1 MDDISSGSGSPAALG
16 QQSERSAAYQ
26 LRYLQVMEEISRVSI
41 SAQDVAEL
49 LNGVVAITL
58 DTFAADRSW
67 FLSPCDPLAGSWNI
81 PVELTRAEW
90 PGLSGRQSPMP
101 TSAADA
107 AVFSA
112 ALAAGAAVQYGGNEE
127 TPVPPLLREHFSV
140 QSCLFIALHPKV
152 GSPWLFGLH
161 HCVAGVMH
169 DDDDCLLFGEIAK
182 RVTDSLSSLL
192 TLASLRESEA
202 RLRGLIRTIP
212 DMVWLKNQDGIYQA
226 CNPAFE
232 RYFGASEAQIVGK
245 SDYDFVDIA
254 TADAFRRHDRA
265 AMAAGRP
272 LVNEEW
278 VDLAADHRRA
288 LLETTKAAIKSASG
302 EVISVFGIARDVTER
317 RRADLREQLRVHTL
331 DLLANGAALT
341 TILDAI
347 VHSVERGNPD
357 SLCSILLLDSEGKH
371 LGLGAAPS
379 LPDFYNAAI
388 DGVAIGMGVG
398 SCGTAAASGSRVVVE
413 DIQQHPYWVPYKELA
428 AKANLASCWSQPII
442 SESGKVLGTFAIY
455 HRQPHAPSAEDIQ
468 TIEQAA
474 SLAGIAIEKTLA
486 ADALRAGEQLW
497 KFALEGA
504 RDGVWD
510 WDIPAGKLHNSRRW
524 KEMLGY
530 GEDELG
536 TSLDEWAKR
545 VHPGDLPHAMADL
558 KVALDQA
565 NATYTSEY
573 RLQCKDGSWLW
584 VLDRGMVVSRDADG
598 RPLRLIG
605 TISDITRRKQ
615 DEEALRQKSEALQ
628 RSNTDLEQ
636 FAYSVS
642 HDMRQ
647 PLRMITGH
655 LQLLERSLRDQLDED
670 GRENMGFAIDGAKRM
685 DAMIVSLLEYSR
697 VGRKTESKRWVDS
710 RAGLDEALD
719 FLAPAIAERQ
729 AAIKVDGDWP
739 QLFASPDELT
749 RLFQNL
755 VGNALKFHDK
765 TQTPQV
771 DIFSAVSQT
780 SEQHCWR
787 VSIRDYGIGIDPA
800 QIDRLFQ
807 FFSRLQSRA
816 RFEGTGMG
824 LALCRRI
831 VEHHQGRIWV
841 ESAGEGQGCT
851 FIVELPITAAQE
863 APQ

>member
-1 MDDISSGSGSPAALG
+1 MDDITSGAACPPG
-16 QQSERSAAYQ
+16 RDRHNERSAAYQ
-26 LRYLQVMEEISRVSI
+26 LRYLQVMEDISRVSI
-41 SAQDVAEL
+41 AAQDVSEL
-49 LNGVVAITL
+49 LDGVVAIAL

-67 FLSPCDPLAGSWNI
+67 FLSPCDPQSGSWTI
-81 PVELTRAEW
+81 PAELTRAEW
-90 PGLSGRQSPMP
+90 PGLSARQRLMP

-112 ALAAGAAVQYGGNEE
+112 ALAAGAALQYGGNEQ
-127 TPVPPLLREHFSV
+127 PVPPLLREHFSV
-140 QSCLFIALHPKV
+140 QSCLFIALHPKL

-161 HCVAGVMH
+161 HCAAEVMH

-212 DMVWLKNQDGIYQA
+212 DMVWLKSRDGIYQA

-232 RYFGASEAQIVGK
+232 RYFGASEAQIIGK
-245 SDYDFVDIA
+245 SDYDFVDA
-254 TADAFRRHDRA
+254 ASADAFRSHDRA

-278 VDLAADHRRA
+278 INLAADGRRT

-302 EVISVFGIARDVTER
+302 EVISVFGIAHDVTER
-317 RRADLREQLRVHTL
+317 RRAELREQLRVHTL

-341 TILDAI
+341 TILHSI
-347 VHSVERGNPD
+347 VQSVERGNPD

-371 LGLGAAPS
+371 LGQGVAPS
-379 LPDFYNAAI
+379 LPDFYNAAV
-388 DGVAIGMGVG
+388 DGLAIGMGVG
-398 SCGTAAASGSRVVVE
+398 SCGTAAASASRVIVE
-413 DIQQHPYWVPYKELA
+413 DIQKHPYWTQYKDLA
-428 AKANLASCWSQPII
+428 AKAGLASCWSQPII
-442 SESGKVLGTFAIY
+442 AESGKVLGTFAIY

-486 ADALRAGEQLW
+486 ADALRASEQLW

-510 WDIPAGKLHNSRRW
+510 WDISAGKLHNSRRW

-530 GEDELG
+530 AEDEFG

-605 TISDITRRKQ
+605 TITDITRRKQ

-655 LQLLERSLRDQLDED
+655 LQLLERSLRDRLDED
-670 GRENMGFAIDGAKRM
+670 SRENMGFAIDGAKRM

-719 FLAPAIAERQ
+719 FLAPAIAERK
-729 AAIKVDGDWP
+729 AVIKVDGDWP

-765 TQTPQV
+765 AQTPRV
-771 DIFSAVSQT
+771 DIFSVVSQT
-780 SEQHCWR
+780 PEQHCWR

-841 ESAGEGQGCT
+841 ESAGEGQGST
-851 FIVELPITAAQE
+851 FIVELPITAAQK